1 MYNSIT
7 QTEHVPGTE
16 RRPLLVHPPDDSCIA
31 RDLHALRPSPDSFHW
46 VLLFFLIYNLL
57 IFLRSFF
64 RSFFSRHPFLTM
76 AEKTAAERYAELKK
90 KRTFKKFSYRGVDL
104 DNLID
109 LPYSELVEMFNSRQ
123 RRRCKNRGMGGQY
136 NRLNKKLRASKLAAQ
151 SKGPHEKPV
160 PVKTHLRNMIVLP
173 DMIGSVVAVYN
184 GKHFNIVEV
193 KPAMVGRYLGEFS
206 ITYKPVSHGRPGIG
220 ATTASAFIP
229 LH

>member
-1 MYNSIT
+1 M
-7 QTEHVPGTE
+7 QQK
-16 RRPLLVHPPDDSCIA
+16 
-31 RDLHALRPSPDSFHW
+31 
-46 VLLFFLIYNLL
+46 
-57 IFLRSFF
+57 
-64 RSFFSRHPFLTM
+64 

-90 KRTFKKFSYRGVDL
+90 KRTFKKFQYRGVDL

-123 RRRCKNRGMGGQY
+123 RRRCSKGGMGGQY
-136 NRLNKKLRASKLAAQ
+136 NRLTKKLRASKLLAQ

-173 DMIGSVVAVYN
+173 DMIGSIVAVYN

-220 ATTASAFIP
+220 ATSASAFIP